1 MKIFIDTADV
11 TVIKRLYGKYHFDG
25 VTTNPRL
32 LAKMQGKPMELL
44 QEIRQEIP
52 AEAELHVQVVSLK
65 ADEMI
70 KEAEHILKVL
80 GSDVHIK
87 VPVSEEGYQVI
98 RYLAEKKV
106 SVTATTIFHPIQALL
121 AAESGAAS
129 VAPYVRQ
136 ISNKS
141 SDGVIVA
148 KEIQRLLDIN
158 GYQTELLAAA
168 FESVHQVT
176 EIAAFGAKSVTVAPE
191 ILMEMLVNGFTENAV
206 KSFYEEFKSN
216 FKQENMLSNN

>member
-11 TVIKRLYGKYHFDG
+11 AVIKQLYGRYRFDG

-32 LAKMQGKPMELL
+32 LARMQGKPMELL
-44 QEIRQEIP
+44 QEIHRAIP
-52 AEAELHVQVVSLK
+52 TEAELHVQVVSLK
-65 ADEMI
+65 AEEMI

-87 VPVSEEGYQVI
+87 VPVSEDGYRVI
-98 RYLAEKKV
+98 RHLAEKRV
-106 SVTATTIFHPIQALL
+106 SVTATAIFQPMQALL

-141 SDGVIVA
+141 SDGVAVA
-148 KEIQRLLDIN
+148 KEIQRLLDVN

-168 FESVHQVT
+168 FESVHQVA
-176 EIAAFGAKSVTVAPE
+176 EMAACGAKSVTIAPE
-191 ILMEMLVNGFTENAV
+191 ILTEMLRNGFTENAV
-206 KSFYEEFKSN
+206 KGFCEEFKSSFN
-216 FKQENMLSNN
+216 QENMLQ